1 MSKKNKNQ
9 DRKRSEAEAAN
20 EARKRQT
27 RELRNAIGIS
37 TVIFLTI
44 WTIIILA
51 VLSEGLWGP

>member
-20 EARKRQT
+20 EARKRQA